1 MNTDELMI
9 TEVCPLPYKVNRKRL
24 YESTEVNKVQGYLL
38 KLYWVFCVFFPPSTL
53 TLFLFTVTRDHCWAA
68 H

>member
-38 KLYWVFCVFFPPSTL
+38 KLVFFVCFSPLNSHPVPFYSYPWPL
-53 TLFLFTVTRDHCWAA
+53 LGILLR
-68 H
+68 